1 MAVSRRAFLRAGAA
15 AAAAA
20 APGPAP
26 LSAPADMVTLLAK
39 KAVDAIIAWQ
49 PITDAVVFR
58 GEGVYLAKQIDL
70 WRKATGRPTGFPVH
84 VCYLVH
90 GEFLQKHPAIA
101 RDLNEAQRDAVDVWY
116 NKPARAMEIVQE
128 VTKLPADVVQVAHRE
143 TVGSGAVWLHTG
155 ASLARILVGFGGAV
169 AAAIVLGLAAFVSRL
184 ARGVVG
190 DALAILN
197 ATSVFVWIVISII
210 WFGLSNWAPI
220 FTTFMITLPVVA
232 SNIVEGVANVDRRL
246 LEMGDAYHLSGREKF
261 RSIVVPSTLP
271 YLIAGMKVGFGLALK
286 VSVVAEIFGVTS
298 GIGYIMN
305 YSREI
310 LATQMV
316 FVWALVMILVMM
328 ATDTIVF
335 DALSRRVA
343 RWR

>member
-1 MAVSRRAFLRAGAA
+1 MA
-15 AAAAA
+15 
-20 APGPAP
+20 
-26 LSAPADMVTLLAK
+26 
-39 KAVDAIIAWQ
+39 
-49 PITDAVVFR
+49 AVVLAAWAALSSRYGAYVLPSPLAVLR
-58 GEGVYLAKQIDL
+58 GFTEIL
-70 WRKATGRPTGFPVH
+70 ATG
-84 VCYLVH
+84 
-90 GEFLQKHPAIA
+90 
-101 RDLNEAQRDAVDVWY
+101 
-116 NKPARAMEIVQE
+116 EIW
-128 VTKLPADVVQVAHRE
+128 R
-143 TVGSGAVWLHTG
+143 HTA
-155 ASLARILVGFGGAV
+155 ASLYRIAVGFGGAV
-169 AAAIVLGLAAFVSRL
+169 VVAVLLGLAAFLSRT
-184 ARGVVG
+184 ARDVVH
-190 DALAILN
+190 DVLSVLN
-197 ATSVFVWIVISII
+197 STSVFVWIVISII

-246 LEMGDAYHLSGREKF
+246 LEMGDVYRLSGQEKF

-335 DALSRRVA
+335 DALSRRVE